1 MFGPG
6 SSHYYN
12 VMLRGRLVV
21 LAMSI
26 AVSFVGCHPKVPD
39 PAIGDPEGEV
49 AVRVVNRNRIDV
61 MVYVSH
67 DGIRSRL
74 GLATASTTTDF
85 TLPLHL
91 LGAGHEYRL
100 IGDPLGVRIVVTTE
114 TLFARAGDEVT
125 WSLEDSFARST
136 VVVH

>member
-1 MFGPG
+1 
-6 SSHYYN
+6 
-12 VMLRGRLVV
+12 V
-21 LAMSI
+21 LLTCITA
-26 AVSFVGCHPKVPD
+26 FCLGCHPNAAVPAVEEPQVD
-39 PAIGDPEGEV
+39 V
-49 AVRVVNRNRIDV
+49 SVRVVNRNRIDV

-67 DGIRSRL
+67 DGVRSRL

-85 TLPLHL
+85 TLHMRL

-100 IGDPLGVRIVVTTE
+100 IGDPLGVRIVVATE
-114 TLFARAGDEVT
+114 TLIARPGDEVT